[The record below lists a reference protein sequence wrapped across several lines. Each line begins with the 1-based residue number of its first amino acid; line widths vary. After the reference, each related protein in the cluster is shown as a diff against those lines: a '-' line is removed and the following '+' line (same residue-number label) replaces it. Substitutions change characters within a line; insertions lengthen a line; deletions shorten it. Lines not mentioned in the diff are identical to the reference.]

1 MSLILEALR
10 KSEAQRQLG
19 RVPGVLAPMPPARR
33 YRLTRTFVW
42 IAWIALAFAGGWL
55 AWLRPMPS
63 ASDRGRQSQPVS
75 ASPAPPAVLA
85 ERRIGIP
92 PERSSDAVAGADA
105 PAPVRSDSVSTP
117 ISTPISTPSAPA
129 APASTSDASPI
140 APTDPL
146 PSPADLLPG
155 ERAALPPLRM
165 SMHVYADQPGARFV
179 IIDGKRVGEGALLA
193 DGVVL
198 RTIDRDGI
206 VIDAHGRT
214 VRVSRP

>member
-19 RVPGVLAPMPPARR
+19 QVPGVLAPMPPARR
-33 YRLTRTFVW
+33 HRLTQPLVW
-42 IAWIALAFAGGWL
+42 IAWIALALAGGWL

-63 ASDRGRQSQPVS
+63 ASDRGRQSQPAP

-85 ERRIGIP
+85 ERRIDIP
-92 PERSSDAVAGADA
+92 PVRSSDAVAGADA

-117 ISTPISTPSAPA
+117 ISTPSAPP
-129 APASTSDASPI
+129 APASTSDASPV

-146 PSPADLLPG
+146 PSLADLLPG

-165 SMHVYADQPGARFV
+165 SMHVYADQPGARFA

-198 RTIDRDGI
+198 RTIDRNGI